1 MPPKSKKPSG
11 VPSAAASKVAAA
23 PKKASGSKLPANPL
37 YEKRPRSFGIGQALP
52 PPNRDLHRFV
62 KWPRYVRIQRQ
73 RRVLNLRL
81 KVPPTVNQFR
91 RTLDKSVTGALFKLL
106 NKYRPEDKGEKK
118 ERLQAQA
125 EAAAAGADDD
135 SKRPLV
141 VKYGINHIAYLV
153 EQNKAQLVVIASDVD
168 PLELVIWLPALCRK
182 MGVPYCIV
190 KCKAR
195 LGAVVHKKTAT
206 ALCLTGVKPED
217 KMDLG
222 KIVESC
228 KLNFNDNGASINR
241 TWGGGIMG
249 PKSQMKTKLRN
260 KAIARE
266 AGAKK

>member
-1 MPPKSKKPSG
+1 MPGSKKAKGG
-11 VPSAAASKVAAA
+11 VEKPT
-23 PKKASGSKLPANPL
+23 NPL
-37 YEKRPRSFGIGQALP
+37 FEKKPKSFGIGQSLP
-52 PPNRDLHRFV
+52 PKKDVHRFV
-62 KWPRYVRIQRQ
+62 KWPVYVRLQRQ
-73 RRVLNLRL
+73 RRILSKRLKIPPPIEQFNQACDSSTAKEVLRL
-81 KVPPTVNQFR
+81 
-91 RTLDKSVTGALFKLL
+91 LM
-106 NKYRPEDKGEKK
+106 KYRPEDKAAKK
-118 ERLQAQA
+118 ERLLKEA
-125 EAAAAGADDD
+125 EAAVDGKEVAK
-135 SKRPLV
+135 SKPV
-141 VKYGINHIAYLV
+141 EVKYGLNHITYLI
-153 EQNKAQLVVIASDVD
+153 EQNKAQLVVIAHDVT
-168 PLELVIWLPALCRK
+168 PIELVLWLPALCRK